1 MLDWAAAVGE
11 PHRRTKLA
19 HQASNLANFMPQEST
34 NGLRAIAFQKIG
46 RNVVN
51 LQRFERML
59 KLIVVQNNLSGYA
72 SELAKIHQNK
82 TQGTNYRTL
91 GSLVRE
97 FFDTIYSNDD
107 PFSDGPAEALNDIW
121 ISYAFRIQSNRDP
134 TSTGE
139 CELREVVVERNLL
152 IHHWLAE
159 VDFESVDECQEL
171 ISRLDAQ
178 DDRLKPH
185 YESLM
190 RQLGNMRAAQEAVLK
205 LLEAELR
212 KSSQTEKDTA

>member
-1 MLDWAAAVGE
+1 MA
-11 PHRRTKLA
+11 
-19 HQASNLANFMPQEST
+19 QESI
-34 NGLRAIAFQKIG
+34 NGLRDIAFQKIG

-59 KLIVVQNNLSGYA
+59 KLIIVRSNVSGYA

-82 TQGTNYRTL
+82 TQDTNYRTL
-91 GSLVRE
+91 GSLVKE
-97 FFDTIYSNDD
+97 FFNTVYSKDN
-107 PFSDGPAEALNDIW
+107 PFSDGPAEALNEIW
-121 ISYAFRIQSNRDP
+121 MSHAFRIQSNGDSISER
-134 TSTGE
+134 E
-139 CELREVVVERNLL
+139 RELREVVEERNLL

-159 VDFESVDECQEL
+159 VDFESVDQCQDL

-190 RQLGNMRAAQEAVLK
+190 LQLGNIREALEAVLK
-205 LLEAELR
+205 LLEAEL
-212 KSSQTEKDTA
+212 KESSRTEKDYGGPPISAG

>member
-1 MLDWAAAVGE
+1 MAE
-11 PHRRTKLA
+11 EHPNKLKD
-19 HQASNLANFMPQEST
+19 
-34 NGLRAIAFQKIG
+34 IAFRKIG

-51 LQRFERML
+51 LQRFERMM
-59 KLIVVQNNLSGYA
+59 KLIIVRSDVSGYA

-82 TQGTNYRTL
+82 TQEKSLKTL
-91 GSLVRE
+91 GSLVKE
-97 FFDTIYSNDD
+97 FLDTVYSADD
-107 PFSDGPAEALNDIW
+107 SFSDGPVDSLNEIW
-121 ISYAFRIQSNRDP
+121 ISHAFGVQSNADSIKKSER
-134 TSTGE
+134 
-139 CELREVVVERNLL
+139 ELHELVEERNLL

-159 VDFESVDECQEL
+159 VDFDSVDECNEL

-190 RQLGNMRAAQEAVLK
+190 RQLGHMQTAQNELRR

-212 KSSQTEKDTA
+212 ESLKTESDND